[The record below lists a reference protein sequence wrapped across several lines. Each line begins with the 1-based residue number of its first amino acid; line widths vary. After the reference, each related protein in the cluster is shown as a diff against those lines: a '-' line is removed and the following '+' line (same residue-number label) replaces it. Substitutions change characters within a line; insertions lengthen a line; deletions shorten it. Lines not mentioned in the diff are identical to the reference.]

1 MATTIAVTATIIT
14 DQTMGA
20 VLVPDTDQIGTAD
33 QECGLEEM
41 DPRPVQPPGSVERL
55 DDEKTCL

>member
-1 MATTIAVTATIIT
+1 
-14 DQTMGA
+14 MGA
-20 VLVPDTDQIGTAD
+20 VLAPDTDQIGTAD

-55 DDEKTCL
+55 DDEKTCLLTVFATFRISKGKS